1 MTTRAWWHR
10 LFGLLA
16 IACLA
21 GSLWAAALVICP
33 KCGWE
38 ADVSAATCPHCGA
51 VLPVVKGEPTA
62 PTNAIA
68 DIATNDAAIAV
79 NDVITTVTASAA
91 TTKAVAVDKQPA
103 AVSDMALEMAR
114 IDKRLADE
122 NLTNNRPEVS
132 YAYYANAVALSR
144 LIKREGISAD
154 AGKSL
159 AQNLERCRG
168 LLSHTTRPCPA
179 CNGLG
184 VRSIQFQP
192 LAGDKSAQANMSL
205 PLSENSPCPSC
216 GGGGVVSAGRSANE
230 LRVLIAQGWRDFETR
245 QQAFGYVAC
254 GRVWIQP
261 DLLPLLNAKAQ
272 ALIRTACPTPC
283 PACMGLGIQDC
294 SRCKGIGRVKCN
306 NEGCVNGW
314 ILTAGANSLAP
325 KNALKHK
332 DRCPVCQG
340 SGFMP
345 CPDCLGIGT
354 VPCKSCNGTG
364 HNAVCPECGG
374 PGWESCPKC
383 HGAGI
388 VGSASCPVCHG
399 EKVVLCPKCHGE
411 GCSTR

>member
-1 MTTRAWWHR
+1 MTHTA
-10 LFGLLA
+10 LQGA
-16 IACLA
+16 Y
-21 GSLWAAALVICP
+21 AAALASTPSVTSCWVVGRAEP
-33 KCGWE
+33 DE
-38 ADVSAATCPHCGA
+38 SRMLAFPSA
-51 VLPVVKGEPTA
+51 TA
-62 PTNAIA
+62 E
-68 DIATNDAAIAV
+68 
-79 NDVITTVTASAA
+79 VTA
-91 TTKAVAVDKQPA
+91 TLGDPG
-103 AVSDMALEMAR
+103 L
-114 IDKRLADE
+114 IDQDLASIIYTSGSTGDPKGVM
-122 NLTNNRPEVS
+122 LTH
-132 YAYYANAVALSR
+132 L
-144 LIKREGISAD
+144 
-154 AGKSL
+154 
-159 AQNLERCRG
+159 
-168 LLSHTTRPCPA
+168 
-179 CNGLG
+179 
-184 VRSIQFQP
+184 
-192 LAGDKSAQANMSL
+192 NM
-205 PLSENSPCPSC
+205 
-216 GGGGVVSAGRSANE
+216 VSAGRSANE

-294 SRCKGIGRVKCN
+294 SRCKGLGRVKCN